1 MNDDMVD
8 AGEVGRLPQ
17 RSAVK
22 VQIERTVNAEIRG
35 QAQTATTAQ
44 VEQVS
49 HVAQELRGRALSETL
64 ATEHQA
70 ARARHAA
77 RASQFV
83 DYAFYLLYSL
93 LAIRLGLAL
102 IAARSG
108 AGFVQFINTVTYPFY
123 VPFRGIVPSPTAEGG
138 FTLAVPVLIAL
149 VVYMLLH
156 VAVNGMFRLGAR
168 RKTSV

>member
-1 MNDDMVD
+1 MNDDVVAAD
-8 AGEVGRLPQ
+8 DVRRRAQ
-17 RSAVK
+17 HTAVK
-22 VQIERTVNAEIRG
+22 AQIERNVNAEIKG

-44 VEQVS
+44 AEQVS
-49 HVAQELRGRALSETL
+49 HVAQELRGRAVSETL
-64 ATEHQA
+64 ATEHEA
-70 ARARHAA
+70 ARARNAA
-77 RASQFV
+77 RVSQFV

-102 IAARSG
+102 IAARSS

-123 VPFRGIVPSPTAEGG
+123 VPFRGIVPSPTTEGG

-156 VAVNGMFRLGAR
+156 VGVNGMFRLAAR
-168 RKTSV
+168 RKTTV